1 MITQPKWSL
10 TSDEKQTLMKALTR
24 ELSVLRTKADISQE
38 ELANLIGVSRQ
49 TYGAIERGSRKMTW
63 STYLS
68 LVLFYDYNQS
78 THQLIRSLS
87 IFPQN
92 LVKKFNDSANMQIIE
107 MAAFLGEDSQKIVSS
122 LDAQALH
129 SIRTM
134 IMIEYARCTA
144 MPSDAVVKSFDGVTF
159 NPPMPSENEF
169 NAVKALKTL
178 KERQDNE

>member
-1 MITQPKWSL
+1 MIIQPKWSL
-10 TSDEKQTLMKALTR
+10 TSDEKQSLIIALTR

-92 LVKKFNDSANMQIIE
+92 LVKKFNDGADIQIIE
-107 MAAFLGEDSQKIVSS
+107 MEAFLGEDSHKIVSS

-134 IMIEYARCTA
+134 IMIEYARCTS
-144 MPSDAVVKSFDGVTF
+144 MPSDAVVKSFDGVMFTQ
-159 NPPMPSENEF
+159 SKVSANEV
-169 NAVKALKTL
+169 NAAKAIKTL
-178 KERQDNE
+178 KGRHGNE